1 MYIVADFFRKILF
14 FLLFCYNY
22 FMLADKILK
31 YLNISLFFVLLVVIG
46 VLIIL
51 DINPSGKRTVFHSVI
66 KPNGLVD
73 GPRPADRLLGV
84 VGNDKITSA
93 WEVAIDPVYFELYIP
108 RLYQRITFE
117 LIIDPGEQD
126 IIELGGLGSSQG
138 WQVSL
143 KPAFDAS
150 LISSKQPEMVDER
163 YYKLRAT
170 FTPEELFLA
179 GHIYTFVVSAPDL
192 KINNHT
198 LKIREANFYLEKEPI
213 TLSNLPKKAQS
224 FWERLM
230 NKF

>member
-1 MYIVADFFRKILF
+1 MP
-14 FLLFCYNY
+14 
-22 FMLADKILK
+22 ADKISK
-31 YLNISLFFVLLVVIG
+31 YLNISLFFALLIVIG
-46 VLIIL
+46 VLVIL
-51 DINPSGKRTVFHSVI
+51 DINPSGKRIVFHSAI

-84 VGNDKITSA
+84 VGNDMSAA

-150 LISSKQPEMVDER
+150 LTSSEQPEKVDEK
-163 YYKLRAT
+163 YYKLSAT

-192 KINNHT
+192 KTNNHT

-213 TLSNLPKKAQS
+213 TLANLPDKAQR
-224 FWERLM
+224 FWQRLM
-230 NKF
+230 SKF

>member
-1 MYIVADFFRKILF
+1 MSV
-14 FLLFCYNY
+14 
-22 FMLADKILK
+22 DKISK
-31 YLNISLFFVLLVVIG
+31 YLNISLFFALLVVIG
-46 VLIIL
+46 ILVIL

-73 GPRPADRLLGV
+73 GPRPVDRLLGV
-84 VGNDKITSA
+84 VGNDMSAA
-93 WEVAIDPVYFELYIP
+93 WEVAVDPVYFELYIP

-117 LIIDPGEQD
+117 LIVDPGEQD
-126 IIELGGLGSSQG
+126 IIELGGVGSSQG

-143 KPAFDAS
+143 KPGFNSS
-150 LISSKQPEMVDER
+150 LTSSKQPEKVDDR
-163 YYKLRAT
+163 YYKLSAT

-213 TLSNLPKKAQS
+213 TLANLPDKAQR
-224 FWERLM
+224 FWQRLM
-230 NKF
+230 SKF